1 MKAIVK
7 KNSKQLL
14 VVIFFLL
21 LCNIL
26 NVLHPYIMKQILD
39 MDFMAENIV
48 PMLEKVFILY
58 AIVHIAFMLSKN
70 IRNTIINKVMAK
82 IVKEL
87 REKLF
92 CHVLQWDMSTYQ
104 KYNSSEIY
112 TRLTADVENVSS
124 LFLSTLQIVLNNVL
138 YIAIM
143 VIFMFVVDVKLA
155 LIGSVAIILTM
166 FISCFFTN
174 QVAKANQMIL
184 NKRDKENKQF
194 SEMYN
199 KHKLTYLFGL
209 QNKNIETIHTTMD
222 EEYGYRKKYIWMESF
237 IYPLVI
243 TVQALTIW
251 GILKYALHSQIM
263 IPLGSIYLV
272 INYIQKCRVP
282 LNEIFTQLEEV
293 QLSFMSLKR
302 INCILKEKGK
312 EDIQKGEAVENL
324 KGDIEFVNVHMQ

>member
-26 NVLHPYIMKQILD
+26 SVLHPYIMKQILD

-48 PMLEKVFILY
+48 SMLKKVLILY

-155 LIGSVAIILTM
+155 LIGSIAIILTM

-184 NKRDKENKQF
+184 NKRDKENNQF

-222 EEYGYRKKYIWMESF
+222 EEYGYRKKYI
-237 IYPLVI
+237 
-243 TVQALTIW
+243 
-251 GILKYALHSQIM
+251 
-263 IPLGSIYLV
+263 
-272 INYIQKCRVP
+272 
-282 LNEIFTQLEEV
+282 
-293 QLSFMSLKR
+293 
-302 INCILKEKGK
+302 
-312 EDIQKGEAVENL
+312 
-324 KGDIEFVNVHMQ
+324 